1 MLDASNPETN
11 HKSKKSKTQSNR
23 PVQRF
28 WPDNIAS
35 LQPQVQN
42 SNESDGPNGDHQISN
57 SSDAQAS
64 TSGMNDF
71 VLEFKV
77 YSNTIMC
84 ETSLCVEQWDSPTV
98 WYMYYRLSIY
108 YS

>member
-35 LQPQVQN
+35 IQPQVQN
-42 SNESDGPNGDHQISN
+42 SNDSGDNLNGENQIS
-57 SSDAQAS
+57 SSGDAQAS
-64 TSGMNDF
+64 TSGIF
-71 VLEFKV
+71 LF
-77 YSNTIMC
+77 STI
-84 ETSLCVEQWDSPTV
+84 LIF
-98 WYMYYRLSIY
+98 SI
-108 YS
+108 